1 MENCEAEYYC
11 FLGFEILISCHD
23 PDIGVDP
30 RPTTKYQASLCSY
43 PNPISIFL
51 MIDSCY
57 ILIRLRELKIIHRSI
72 VFKYELFKT

>member
-30 RPTTKYQASLCSY
+30 RPTTKY
-43 PNPISIFL
+43 
-51 MIDSCY
+51 
-57 ILIRLRELKIIHRSI
+57 
-72 VFKYELFKT
+72 